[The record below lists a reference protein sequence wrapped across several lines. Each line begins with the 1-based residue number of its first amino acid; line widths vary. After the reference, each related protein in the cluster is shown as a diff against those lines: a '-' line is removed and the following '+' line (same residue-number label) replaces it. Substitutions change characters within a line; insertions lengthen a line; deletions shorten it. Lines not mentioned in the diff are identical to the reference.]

1 MGQKFKLIFFF
12 FLSSSSSSSKS
23 GNSSSD
29 NDGGIESGEVEDVDG
44 VFLRRRFCAHSA
56 NEHDDADVRLST
68 PVDLIT
74 GESRVASWNELVF
87 SASESTIARTDFMVM
102 PIFYFLMLAMSMMC
116 LPSDRV
122 RARWWVSVTVSA
134 DVTDGATRVTSVTS
148 VRIAVQNLHV

>member
-1 MGQKFKLIFFF
+1 MGVIVFDVLNVDGDDAMGEDLLTLTVGSLTLLESSQ
-12 FLSSSSSSSKS
+12 SSSSSSSKS

-29 NDGGIESGEVEDVDG
+29 DDDVGIESGEVEDVDG

-56 NEHDDADVRLST
+56 DEHDDADVRLST

-102 PIFYFLMLAMSMMC
+102 PIIF
-116 LPSDRV
+116 
-122 RARWWVSVTVSA
+122 
-134 DVTDGATRVTSVTS
+134 
-148 VRIAVQNLHV
+148 